1 LYLCTIK
8 QSNNFA
14 QPTKRPTKMQ
24 ILTTETNPTPNN
36 RAEQI
41 AIWVEEIYTAATNGY
56 LSTPKGL
63 KAAKRAASKVK
74 TAAHTG
80 IEGQK
85 VKLSTFLSYLT
96 DVRKAIEQRFEGTEI
111 AAQKKDFVKNLLSVL
126 VVNKSEKQAILEAQ
140 SNYREKI
147 EMRTGVELTDLA
159 TPHQNLSEEL
169 APIFEPNELI
179 GEAQKVIKNELGSS
193 KASYLK
199 IACALMLLTGRRAT
213 EILKTGEF
221 SAIPNEPKKLLFKG
235 QLKVKKRAEKED
247 FADTYIIPTLCE
259 ASQILEGFEAM
270 RTLAKETRLK
280 NNVQDFADMSNDKVG
295 VTTAN
300 ILGQYA
306 RKLFGDWLGSNI
318 SSHNLRKAYLA
329 VARHQYKTEFAE
341 KMQAFEQSQIKQS
354 KGKKAPKTNTPA
366 PILESME
373 SFARSILGH
382 AGGNGNGEKIVDLT
396 TRTYLFY
403 KVVSTPKPETVQPTI
418 PNQSEGTE
426 TTETKQPPVTL
437 RIIELI
443 EPLLNSKEKT
453 AINQYTIKNLFFD
466 KYQKYP
472 DAISMNTVLTGVTKS
487 KNPQIIAAVLGA
499 STRIQKHNE
508 TLAKP
513 RKK

>member
-1 LYLCTIK
+1 
-8 QSNNFA
+8 
-14 QPTKRPTKMQ
+14 MQ
-24 ILTTETNPTPNN
+24 ILTTETNQAPKT

-41 AIWVEEIYTAATNGY
+41 AVWVEGIYNAYQNGY
-56 LSTPKGL
+56 KSSKGL
-63 KAAKRAASKVK
+63 KAAKRYASIIK

-96 DVRKAIEQRFEGTEI
+96 DVRKAIEQRFERTEI
-111 AAQKKDFVKNLLSVL
+111 ATQKKDFVKNLLSVL
-126 VVNKSEKQAILEAQ
+126 VVNKSEKEAILEAQ

-159 TPHQNLSEEL
+159 TPHQSLSEEL
-169 APIFEPNELI
+169 APIYEPNELVK
-179 GEAQKVIKNELGSS
+179 EAQKVLENKGMDA
-193 KASYLK
+193 KAKHPKTSYLK
-199 IACALMLLTGRRAT
+199 MACALMLLTGRRAT

-221 SAIPNEPKKLLFKG
+221 FAIPNEPKKLSFKG
-235 QLKVKKRAEKED
+235 QLKVKERADKED

-259 ASQILEGFEAM
+259 ASQILEGFEIM
-270 RTLAKETRLK
+270 QKMAKEEREGKTRNGKL
-280 NNVQDFADMSNDKVG
+280 VRDFADMSNDMVG

-329 VARHQYKTEFAE
+329 VARHQDKTEFAE

-472 DAISMNTVLTGVTKS
+472 DAISMNTVLTGGTKS